1 MRLALILGFLLLAA
15 CSGDDVEPVV
25 DTYDPAHDYYSYA
38 NTGEFQNTHLSLNL
52 DVDFD
57 AQQLRGTA
65 TLVMRRI
72 DADASEVVLDSR
84 ALDIGTVEYSADGS
98 NWTELEYTVAPHD
111 ALLGSAVTIALPA
124 VRAVDYRFSLRIAY
138 ATSPESTALQ
148 WLPAELTSGGKQPL
162 LFSQSQAIHA
172 RSWIPLQD
180 TPAVRITYDAEIR
193 TPPRLLAVM
202 SANND
207 PMAVRDGRYSF
218 DMPQPIPPYLLAIA
232 VGNIFFAPLGPD
244 TGLYAEPELLSDG
257 VWEFADTQEM
267 LDQAEDLF
275 GPYDWGR
282 YDLLLLPPSFPYGG
296 MENPRLS
303 FITPSLLAGDRSLIS
318 VIAHELA
325 HSWSGNLVTNATWR
339 DGWLNEGMTNY
350 LEARLMEVLY
360 GPERVAEEDVINYYE
375 LLANFERIEPELQ
388 ALAPRMDTADPD
400 SAQGTIHYNKGKLLL
415 QMLENAYGRPAFDD
429 FLARYFE
436 TYAFKT
442 ITSEAFLDFLDANLL
457 SVAEGN
463 VTRAQVAEWLY
474 QPGLP
479 DNAPIPRSET
489 LEAARNLAV
498 SWSGGETPA
507 TAINLD
513 GWSAQA
519 IQHFIDSIADDVSS
533 EALAELDAALGFSDS
548 SNAEIGRVWFTLAA
562 KRRYEAAYPQM
573 RAYLE
578 RYGRAKLITPIYL
591 ALANNGQDRE
601 LAKRIFAETR
611 HRYHPVVVNGFVA
624 RLNSN

>member
-38 NTGEFQNTHLSLNL
+38 NTDEFQTTHLSLSL
-52 DVDFD
+52 DVDFE
-57 AQQLRGTA
+57 AQQLGGIA

-111 ALLGSAVTIALPA
+111 ALLGSAVSIALP
-124 VRAVDYRFSLRIAY
+124 VVGAVDYRFSLRIAY
-138 ATSPESTALQ
+138 TTSPESTALQ

-193 TPPRLLAVM
+193 TPPQLLAVM

-207 PMAVRDGRYSF
+207 PMSVRDGSYSF

-267 LDQAEDLF
+267 LDQAEELF
-275 GPYDWGR
+275 GPYGWGR

-350 LEARLMEVLY
+350 LEARLMEVIY
-360 GPERVAEEDVINYYE
+360 GPDRVAEEDVINYHE
-375 LLANFERIEPELQ
+375 LLDNFERINPELQ

-415 QMLENAYGRPAFDD
+415 QMLENAYGRPAFDA
-429 FLARYFE
+429 FLSSYFE
-436 TYAFKT
+436 THAFKT
-442 ITSEAFLDFLDANLL
+442 ITSEAFLDFLDTNLL
-457 SVAEGN
+457 SVAQGG
-463 VTRAQVAEWLY
+463 VTREQVAEWLY
-474 QPGLP
+474 EPGLP
-479 DNAPIPRSET
+479 DNAPIPVSAT
-489 LEAARNLAV
+489 LDSAKKLAI
-498 SWSGGETPA
+498 SWSNGDTP
-507 TAINLD
+507 TEMLNMD

-519 IQHFIDSIADDVSS
+519 ILHFIDNITADVSNES
-533 EALAELDAALGFSDS
+533 FAELDAAMGFSETG
-548 SNAEIGRVWFTLAA
+548 NAEIGRVWFTLAA
-562 KRRYEAAYPQM
+562 ERRYLPAYPKM

-578 RYGRAKLITPIYL
+578 RYGRAKLIAPIYM
-591 ALANNGQDRE
+591 ALAGNGEDRE
-601 LAKRIFAETR
+601 LALQIFEETK
-611 HRYHPVVVNGFVA
+611 HRYHPFVA
-624 RLNSN
+624 NGLPAQLNGN

>member
-1 MRLALILGFLLLAA
+1 MRFALILGCLLLTA
-15 CSGDDVEPVV
+15 CSGDDVAPVV

-38 NTGEFQNTHLSLNL
+38 DTDKFQNTHLSLDL

-72 DADASEVVLDSR
+72 DPDATEVVLDSR
-84 ALDIGTVEYSADGS
+84 ALDIASVEYSPGGS
-98 NWTELEYTVAPHD
+98 NWTELEFTVAPHD
-111 ALLGSAVTIALPA
+111 AMLGSAVAIALP
-124 VRAVDYRFSLRIAY
+124 VDGAVDYRFSLRIAY
-138 ATSPESTALQ
+138 TTSPESTALQ
-148 WLPAELTSGGKQPL
+148 WLPPELTSGGKQPL

-193 TPPRLLAVM
+193 TPPQLLAVM

-207 PMAVRDGRYSF
+207 PMTVRDGSYSF
-218 DMPQPIPPYLLAIA
+218 DMPQRIPPYLLAIA
-232 VGNIFFAPLGPD
+232 VGNIFFAPLGAD

-267 LDQAEDLF
+267 LDRAEDLF

-350 LEARLMEVLY
+350 LEARLMEVIY
-360 GPERVAEEDVINYYE
+360 GPDRVAEEDVINYHE
-375 LLANFERIEPELQ
+375 LLANFERVKPEMQ
-388 ALAPRMDTADPD
+388 GLAPRMDGADPD

-415 QMLENAYGRPAFDD
+415 QMLENAYGRPAFDA
-429 FLARYFE
+429 FLSSYFE
-436 TYAFKT
+436 TYAWKT
-442 ITSEAFLDFLDANLL
+442 ITSEEFLDFLDSNLL
-457 SVAEGN
+457 SVADGN
-463 VTRAQVAEWLY
+463 VTREQVEEWLY
-474 QPGLP
+474 EPGLP
-479 DNAPIPRSET
+479 DNAPIPVSAT
-489 LEAARNLAV
+489 LDAAKDLAV
-498 SWSGGETPA
+498 SWSQGDTPA
-507 TAINLD
+507 ADVNMD

-519 IQHFIDSIADDVSS
+519 IQHFIDNIGANVST
-533 EALAELDAALGFSDS
+533 EALAELDAALGFSNS

-562 KRRYEAAYPQM
+562 KRRYQAAYPQM

-578 RYGRAKLITPIYL
+578 RYGRAKLIGPVYL
-591 ALANNGQDRE
+591 ALANNGKDRA
-601 LAKRIFAETR
+601 LALEIFEEAR
-611 HRYHPVVVNGFVA
+611 HRYHPVVVNSFA
-624 RLNSN
+624 KRLNSN

>member
-1 MRLALILGFLLLAA
+1 MRLALIFGLLLLAA
-15 CSGDDVEPVV
+15 CSGDDVEPAV
-25 DTYDPAHDYYSYA
+25 DTYDPARDYYSYA
-38 NTGEFQNTHLSLNL
+38 NTGEFQNTHLSLDL
-52 DVDFD
+52 DVDFE
-57 AQQLRGTA
+57 AQQLLGTA

-72 DADASEVVLDSR
+72 DADASVVMLDSR
-84 ALDIGTVEYSADGS
+84 ALDIASVEYSADGS
-98 NWTELEYTVAPHD
+98 NWTELEFTVAAHD
-111 ALLGSAVTIALPA
+111 ALLGSAVAIALPMDGA
-124 VRAVDYRFSLRIAY
+124 PDYRFSLRIAY

-148 WLPAELTSGGKQPL
+148 WLPPELTSGGKQPL

-193 TPPRLLAVM
+193 TPPQLLAVM

-207 PMAVRDGRYSF
+207 PMSVRDGSYSF

-244 TGLYAEPELLSDG
+244 TGLYAEPELLSEG

-267 LDQAEDLF
+267 LDKAEDLF

-350 LEARLMEVLY
+350 LEARLMEVIY
-360 GPERVAEEDVINYYE
+360 GADRVAEEDVINYHD
-375 LLANFERIEPELQ
+375 LLENFERIKPEMQ
-388 ALAPRMDTADPD
+388 ALAPRMETVDPD

-415 QMLENAYGRPAFDD
+415 QMLENAYGRPAFDA
-429 FLARYFE
+429 FLSSYLE

-442 ITSEAFLDFLDANLL
+442 ITSEVFLDFLDTNLL
-457 SVAEGN
+457 SVGDGN
-463 VTRAQVAEWLY
+463 VTREQVAEWLY
-474 QPGLP
+474 EPGLP
-479 DNAPIPRSET
+479 DNAPIPVSET
-489 LEAARNLAV
+489 LQAAKELAV
-498 SWSGGETPA
+498 SWSKGDTPA
-507 TAINLD
+507 AEINMD
-513 GWSAQA
+513 GWSAHA
-519 IQHFIDSIADDVSS
+519 IQHFIDNIAADIST
-533 EALAELDAALGFSDS
+533 EALAELDAVLDLSDS

-562 KRRYEAAYPQM
+562 KRRYQAAYPQM

-578 RYGRAKLITPIYL
+578 RYGRAKLIGPIYL
-591 ALANNGQDRE
+591 ALANNGKDRA
-601 LAKRIFAETR
+601 LALEIFDETK
-611 HRYHPVVVNGFVA
+611 HGYHPVVVNGFTT

>member
-1 MRLALILGFLLLAA
+1 MRLALILGLLLLAA
-15 CSGDDVEPVV
+15 CSGDDVEPAV
-25 DTYDPAHDYYSYA
+25 DTYDPARDYYSYA
-38 NTGEFQNTHLSLNL
+38 NTGEFQNTHLSLDL
-52 DVDFD
+52 DVDFE
-57 AQQLRGTA
+57 AQQLLGTA

-72 DADASEVVLDSR
+72 DADASVVMLDSR
-84 ALDIGTVEYSADGS
+84 ALDIASVEYSAGGS
-98 NWTELEYTVAPHD
+98 NWTDLEFTVAAHD
-111 ALLGSAVTIALPA
+111 ALLGSAVAIALPMDGA
-124 VRAVDYRFSLRIAY
+124 ADYRFSLRIAY

-148 WLPAELTSGGKQPL
+148 WLPPELTSGGKQPL

-193 TPPRLLAVM
+193 TPPQLLAVM

-207 PMAVRDGRYSF
+207 PMSVRDGSYSF

-232 VGNIFFAPLGPD
+232 VGNIFFAPLGAD

-267 LDQAEDLF
+267 LDKAEDLF

-350 LEARLMEVLY
+350 LEARLMEVIY
-360 GPERVAEEDVINYYE
+360 GADRVAEEDVINYHD
-375 LLANFERIEPELQ
+375 LLENFERIKPEMQ
-388 ALAPRMDTADPD
+388 ALAPRMETVDPD

-415 QMLENAYGRPAFDD
+415 QMLENAYGRPAFDA
-429 FLARYFE
+429 FLSSYFE

-442 ITSEAFLDFLDANLL
+442 ITSEVFLDFLDSNLL
-457 SVAEGN
+457 SVGDGN
-463 VTRAQVAEWLY
+463 VTREQVAEWLY
-474 QPGLP
+474 EPGLP
-479 DNAPIPRSET
+479 DNAPIPVSET
-489 LEAARNLAV
+489 LDAAKTLAV
-498 SWSGGETPA
+498 SWSKGDTPA
-507 TAINLD
+507 AEINMD

-519 IQHFIDSIADDVSS
+519 IQHFIDNIAADISI
-533 EALAELDAALGFSDS
+533 EALTELDAALDFSDS

-562 KRRYEAAYPQM
+562 KRRYQAAYPQM

-578 RYGRAKLITPIYL
+578 RYGRAKLIGPIYL
-591 ALANNGQDRE
+591 ALANNGKDRA
-601 LAKRIFAETR
+601 LALEIFDETK
-611 HRYHPVVVNGFVA
+611 HRYHPVVVNGFTT

>member
-1 MRLALILGFLLLAA
+1 MRLALILGLLLLAA
-15 CSGDDVEPVV
+15 CSGDDVEPAV
-25 DTYDPAHDYYSYA
+25 DTYDPARDYYSYA
-38 NTGEFQNTHLSLNL
+38 NTGEFQNTHLSLDL
-52 DVDFD
+52 DVDFE
-57 AQQLRGTA
+57 AQQLLGTA

-72 DADASEVVLDSR
+72 DADASVVMLDSR
-84 ALDIGTVEYSADGS
+84 ALDIASVEYSAGGS
-98 NWTELEYTVAPHD
+98 NWTELEFTVAAHD
-111 ALLGSAVTIALPA
+111 ALLGSAVAIALPMDGA
-124 VRAVDYRFSLRIAY
+124 ADYRFSLRIAY

-148 WLPAELTSGGKQPL
+148 WLPPELTSGGKQPL

-193 TPPRLLAVM
+193 TPPQLLAVM

-207 PMAVRDGRYSF
+207 PMSVRDGSYSF

-232 VGNIFFAPLGPD
+232 VGNIFFAPLGAD

-267 LDQAEDLF
+267 LDKAEDLF

-350 LEARLMEVLY
+350 LEARLMEVIY
-360 GPERVAEEDVINYYE
+360 GADRVAEEDVINYHD
-375 LLANFERIEPELQ
+375 LLENFERIKPEMQ
-388 ALAPRMDTADPD
+388 ALAPRMETVDPD

-415 QMLENAYGRPAFDD
+415 QMLENAYGRPAFDA
-429 FLARYFE
+429 FLSSYFE

-442 ITSEAFLDFLDANLL
+442 ITSEVFLDFLDSNLL
-457 SVAEGN
+457 SVGDGN
-463 VTRAQVAEWLY
+463 VTREQVAEWLY
-474 QPGLP
+474 EPGLP
-479 DNAPIPRSET
+479 DNAPIPVSET
-489 LEAARNLAV
+489 LDAAKTLAV
-498 SWSGGETPA
+498 SWSKGDTPA
-507 TAINLD
+507 AEINMD

-519 IQHFIDSIADDVSS
+519 IQHFIDNIAADISI
-533 EALAELDAALGFSDS
+533 EALAELDAALDFSDS

-562 KRRYEAAYPQM
+562 KRRYQAAYPQM

-578 RYGRAKLITPIYL
+578 RYGRAKLIGPIYL
-591 ALANNGQDRE
+591 ALANNGKDRA
-601 LAKRIFAETR
+601 LALEIFDETK
-611 HRYHPVVVNGFVA
+611 HRYHPVVVNGFTT

>member
-1 MRLALILGFLLLAA
+1 MRLALIFGLLLLAA
-15 CSGDDVEPVV
+15 CSGDDVEPAV
-25 DTYDPAHDYYSYA
+25 DTYDPARDYYSYA
-38 NTGEFQNTHLSLNL
+38 NTGEFQNTHLSLDL
-52 DVDFD
+52 DVDFE
-57 AQQLRGTA
+57 AQQLLGTA

-72 DADASEVVLDSR
+72 DADASVVMLDSR
-84 ALDIGTVEYSADGS
+84 ALDIASVEYSADGS
-98 NWTELEYTVAPHD
+98 NWTELEFTVAAHD
-111 ALLGSAVTIALPA
+111 ALLGSAVAIALPMDGA
-124 VRAVDYRFSLRIAY
+124 PDYRFSLRIAY

-148 WLPAELTSGGKQPL
+148 WLPPELTSGGKQPL

-193 TPPRLLAVM
+193 TPPQLLAVM

-207 PMAVRDGRYSF
+207 PMSVRDGSYSF

-244 TGLYAEPELLSDG
+244 TGLYAEPELLSEG

-267 LDQAEDLF
+267 LDKAEDLF

-350 LEARLMEVLY
+350 LEARLMEVIY
-360 GPERVAEEDVINYYE
+360 GADRVAEEDVINYHD
-375 LLANFERIEPELQ
+375 LLENFERIKPEMQ
-388 ALAPRMDTADPD
+388 ALAPRMETVDPD

-415 QMLENAYGRPAFDD
+415 QMLENAYGRPAFDA
-429 FLARYFE
+429 FLSSYFE

-442 ITSEAFLDFLDANLL
+442 ITSEVFLDFLDSNLL
-457 SVAEGN
+457 SVGDGN
-463 VTRAQVAEWLY
+463 VTREQVAEWLY
-474 QPGLP
+474 EPGLP
-479 DNAPIPRSET
+479 DNAPIPVSET
-489 LEAARNLAV
+489 LDAAKTLAV
-498 SWSGGETPA
+498 SWSKGDTPA
-507 TAINLD
+507 AEINMD

-519 IQHFIDSIADDVSS
+519 IQHFIDNIAADISI
-533 EALAELDAALGFSDS
+533 EALAELDAALDFSDS

-562 KRRYEAAYPQM
+562 KRRYQAAYPQM

-578 RYGRAKLITPIYL
+578 RYGRAKLIGPIYL
-591 ALANNGQDRE
+591 ALANNGKDRA
-601 LAKRIFAETR
+601 LALEIFDETK
-611 HRYHPVVVNGFVA
+611 HRYHPVVVNGFTT

>member
-1 MRLALILGFLLLAA
+1 MRLALIFGLLLLAA
-15 CSGDDVEPVV
+15 CSGDDVEPAV
-25 DTYDPAHDYYSYA
+25 DTYDPARDYYSYA
-38 NTGEFQNTHLSLNL
+38 NTGEFQNTHLSLDL
-52 DVDFD
+52 DVDFE
-57 AQQLRGTA
+57 AQQLLGTA

-72 DADASEVVLDSR
+72 DADASVVMLDSR
-84 ALDIGTVEYSADGS
+84 ALDIASVEYSADGS
-98 NWTELEYTVAPHD
+98 NWTELEFTVAAHD
-111 ALLGSAVTIALPA
+111 ALLGSAVAIALPMDGA
-124 VRAVDYRFSLRIAY
+124 PDYRFSLRIAY

-148 WLPAELTSGGKQPL
+148 WLPPELTSGGKQPL

-193 TPPRLLAVM
+193 TPPQLLAVM

-207 PMAVRDGRYSF
+207 PMSVRDGSYSF

-232 VGNIFFAPLGPD
+232 VGNIFFAPLGAD

-267 LDQAEDLF
+267 LDKAEDLF

-350 LEARLMEVLY
+350 LEARLMEVIY
-360 GPERVAEEDVINYYE
+360 GADRVAEEDVINYHD
-375 LLANFERIEPELQ
+375 LLENFERIKPEMQ
-388 ALAPRMDTADPD
+388 ALAPRMETVDPD

-415 QMLENAYGRPAFDD
+415 QMLENAYGRPAFDA
-429 FLARYFE
+429 FLSSYFE

-442 ITSEAFLDFLDANLL
+442 ITSEVFLDFLDSNLL
-457 SVAEGN
+457 SVGDGN
-463 VTRAQVAEWLY
+463 VTREQVAEWLY
-474 QPGLP
+474 EPGLP
-479 DNAPIPRSET
+479 DNAPIPVSET
-489 LEAARNLAV
+489 LDAAKTLAV
-498 SWSGGETPA
+498 SWSKGDTPA
-507 TAINLD
+507 AEINMD

-519 IQHFIDSIADDVSS
+519 IQHFIDNIAADISI
-533 EALAELDAALGFSDS
+533 EALAELDAALDFSDS

-562 KRRYEAAYPQM
+562 KRRYQAAYPQM

-578 RYGRAKLITPIYL
+578 RYGRAKLIGPIYL
-591 ALANNGQDRE
+591 ALANNGKDRA
-601 LAKRIFAETR
+601 LALEIFDETK
-611 HRYHPVVVNGFVA
+611 HRYHPVVVNGFTT